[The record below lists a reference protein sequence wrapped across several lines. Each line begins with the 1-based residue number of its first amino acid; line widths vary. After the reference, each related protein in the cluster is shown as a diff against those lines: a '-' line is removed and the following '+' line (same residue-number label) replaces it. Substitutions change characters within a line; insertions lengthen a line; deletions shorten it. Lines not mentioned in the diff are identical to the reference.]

1 MRIVLRRVAGA
12 RFLRPDAVRGLTGH
26 GLKFVA
32 LRAEATVWSS
42 SIKSFAK
49 VFSQGTREVAGMIA
63 WEKPDSFTDLAELA
77 GRNKSNLSRMLKTMS
92 CYGLVEL
99 RVRRRGT
106 VIWRTP
112 FDEVRLDVSL
122 TSSAGEVACACRNRA
137 AGRLAFD

>member
-1 MRIVLRRVAGA
+1 M
-12 RFLRPDAVRGLTGH
+12 
-26 GLKFVA
+26 KFVA

-49 VFSQGTREVAGMIA
+49 VFSQDTREVAGMIA
-63 WEKPDSFTDLAELA
+63 REKPDSFTDLAELA

-106 VIWRTP
+106 VIWRIP
-112 FDEVRLDVSL
+112 FDEVRLDVSS
-122 TSSAGEVACACRNRA
+122 TSSAGEVACARRKRP